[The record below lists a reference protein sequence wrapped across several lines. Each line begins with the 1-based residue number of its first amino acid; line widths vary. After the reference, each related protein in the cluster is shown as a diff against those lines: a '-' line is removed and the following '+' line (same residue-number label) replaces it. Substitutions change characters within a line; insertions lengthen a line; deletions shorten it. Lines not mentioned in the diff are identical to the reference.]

1 MNPTAAPEILQP
13 SSEGTRR
20 KPAPRGWWRV
30 LRRVIISLLLI
41 AAVLLFGALPYWLA
55 RVATSASTRPMDRA
69 LTQTPASFGAAY
81 RDVQFETADGVKIS
95 GWYLPSNGKGV
106 TIVYSHG
113 LFRSRRELLERAMDL
128 CKRGYGALL
137 YDARNHGESGP
148 ARVSLGY
155 FERQDAEAA
164 VRYLREVENSKD
176 RVALFGISLGAVT
189 ALRAAVE
196 TPEVG
201 AVISDSSFLSLE
213 DTTDHHVR
221 LFLRLPPFPI
231 ADETRFFIE
240 RRAGFDGDRLSALEA
255 VKNLGDRPV
264 LFIAGANDRRMPPG
278 IAQKLF
284 EASASQKSGLL
295 VVEGEATKVH
305 GHAYQADPKLYVV
318 RIDQFLTSALSD

>member
-1 MNPTAAPEILQP
+1 MNSTAAPEKTEP
-13 SSEGTRR
+13 SPERARR
-20 KPAPRGWWRV
+20 KPATRRWWRI
-30 LRRVIISLLLI
+30 LKRVIISLLI
-41 AAVLLFGALPYWLA
+41 VAAVLLFGAFPYWLA
-55 RVATSASTRPMDRA
+55 RIVTNASTRPMDRA
-69 LTQTPASFGAAY
+69 LTETPASFGAAY

-106 TIVYSHG
+106 TIIYSHG

-128 CKRGYGALL
+128 WKLGYGALL

-164 VRYLREVENSKD
+164 VRHLREAEKSRD

-196 TPEVG
+196 TPEVE
-201 AVISDSSFLSLE
+201 AVICDSSFLSLE

-231 ADETRFFIE
+231 ANETRFFIE
-240 RRAGFDGDRLSALEA
+240 RRAGFDGDRLNALEA
-255 VKNLGDRPV
+255 VRNLGDRPV
-264 LFIAGANDRRMPPG
+264 LFIAGANDRRMPPA

-295 VVEGEATKVH
+295 VVEGEATKIH
-305 GHAYQADPKLYVV
+305 GHAYQADPKLYVA